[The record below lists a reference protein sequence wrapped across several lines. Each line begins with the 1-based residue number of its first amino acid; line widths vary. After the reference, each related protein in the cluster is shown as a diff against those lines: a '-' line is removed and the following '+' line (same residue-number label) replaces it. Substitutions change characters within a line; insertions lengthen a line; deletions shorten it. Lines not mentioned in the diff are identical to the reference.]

1 MVLIPTAFS
10 PSYQLNKQDIFSFFD
25 QLVICL
31 DSFKGQV
38 VPNQMPLF
46 ISALRT
52 SLFAMKQMAVRNYI
66 ICLFVYLFTH
76 IICARSRYEEHSID
90 SIYALARCFF
100 FALTLHIP
108 YFLACSADLKS
119 QIEFLT
125 IRSLKTSTAFN
136 SLLWLQNL
144 EKGGSLRKFVDSVS
158 ILANWSQIN
167 VYMPQGSGLP

>member
-25 QLVICL
+25 RLVICL
-31 DSFKGQV
+31 NSFKGQV
-38 VPNQMPLF
+38 VPKCLFF
-46 ISALRT
+46 ISALLT

-66 ICLFVYLFTH
+66 ICLFVHLFTH
-76 IICARSRYEEHSID
+76 IICARSRYEAHSID
-90 SIYALARCFF
+90 FIYALASCFF

-144 EKGGSLRKFVDSVS
+144 VKGGALRRLVDLVS
-158 ILANWSQIN
+158 TLANWSQIN
-167 VYMPQGSGLP
+167 AYMPQGSGLP